1 MLLFRLSD
9 LMNEIIKEDYE
20 KVFKCEN
27 KEDIVTFV
35 KTVETD
41 NNNEISSMI
50 HNDFEIMFE
59 LESLL
64 LKLQKLMNKQEDY
77 SDDAILINDNVDE
90 IKEVIQKIK
99 FKLLTID
106 KQKQKHQLLID
117 ECFSET
123 KLCYHVM
130 NCNKE
135 LIM

>member
-35 KTVETD
+35 KAVETD

-50 HNDFEIMFE
+50 HNDFEKLFE
-59 LESLL
+59 LENLL

-90 IKEVIQKIK
+90 IKEVIQRIK